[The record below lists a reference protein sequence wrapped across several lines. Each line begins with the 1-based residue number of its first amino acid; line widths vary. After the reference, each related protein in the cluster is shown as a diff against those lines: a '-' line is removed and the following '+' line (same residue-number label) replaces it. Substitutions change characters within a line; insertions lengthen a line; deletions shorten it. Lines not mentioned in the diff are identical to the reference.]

1 MTYHSRLYQIP
12 QYQIQLEISG
22 RGGFKTLPYKRASSK
37 ISMMLMGLCL
47 AILVWPMR
55 GESAEETALEKDL
68 NARQKMEWKRF
79 YLDGDGQMEMPQTSL
94 AIDFFN
100 QAVEAYQ
107 GQDYELAREA
117 LVESLKLNARN
128 ALAYELMGDMAA
140 EEHDIE
146 AARENY
152 KKAYLIQPS
161 EKLQKKIEQNGREV
175 QLDDGF
181 HEFKTGHFLIRT
193 KQTLKGHSEKLGTEL
208 ETLYSKLVKD
218 FGYSPREA
226 LSVTL
231 YERSEFAE
239 LTQLPHWVGGVYD
252 GNIRLPAYSYGVLE
266 GSFSAVAIHEMTH
279 AFVGRM
285 SRKKAP
291 SWIQEGLAVYMEA
304 QFQTRDFMVLRLAVK
319 THSLLPM
326 DQMMNEQ
333 KVTGHQDALFAS
345 LFYEQAYSLTDYLMR
360 KYGMFK
366 IKKLLK
372 AFAEGKDYDEAL
384 RSALRVDPVKLEKR
398 WKNSLIKKY
407 S

>member
-1 MTYHSRLYQIP
+1 MKNIRFSFGVLIVLSAH
-12 QYQIQLEISG
+12 
-22 RGGFKTLPYKRASSK
+22 
-37 ISMMLMGLCL
+37 
-47 AILVWPMR
+47 ILFFTAKLQAE
-55 GESAEETALEKDL
+55 ESAVEKDL

-79 YLDGDGQMEMPQTSL
+79 YLDAEGQTEMPQTSL
-94 AIDFFN
+94 AVDFFN

-128 ALAYELMGDMAA
+128 AYAYELMGDMAA

-161 EKLQKKIEQNGREV
+161 EKLREKIEKNGREV
-175 QLDDGF
+175 QLDTGF
-181 HEFKTGHFLIRT
+181 HEFKTGHFILRT
-193 KQTLKGHSEKLGTEL
+193 KQTQAGHSDKLGTEL
-208 ETLYSKLVKD
+208 EALYSKLVKD
-218 FGYSPREA
+218 FGYAPREA
-226 LSVTL
+226 LPVTL
-231 YERSEFAE
+231 YERREFQE

-252 GNIRLPAYSYGVLE
+252 GNIRLPAYSSGILE
-266 GSFSAVAIHEMTH
+266 GAFSAVAIHEMTH

-291 SWIQEGLAVYMEA
+291 SWIQEGLAVYMEN
-304 QFQTRDFMVLRLAVK
+304 QVQPRDFMVLRLAVK
-319 THSLLPM
+319 TNSLLPM

-333 KVTGHQDALFAS
+333 KVTGHQDALFAN
-345 LFYEQAYSLTDYLMR
+345 LFYDQAYSLTDYLIR

-372 AFAEGKDYDEAL
+372 SFGEDKDYDSAL
-384 RSALRVDPVKLEKR
+384 RSALGVDPAKLEKR